1 MTTDGF
7 FMTLDRCVLLMGYR
21 GTGKTTVARRLAE
34 LLRCDSVDSDD
45 LVEQRGYRTIAEIF
59 AEEGEQAFR
68 DLEQQVVV
76 ELCGGPARV
85 ISLGGGAVLREANRQ
100 AIGGHHVVWLMASPA
115 AIAERLAADQL
126 SSARRPSLT
135 GAGLLSEIEQVLAE
149 RTPIYQRCATMEVD
163 TQGLSPQR
171 VADEIYRQLVLS

>member
-85 ISLGGGAVLREANRQ
+85 ISLGEGPYFARQ
-100 AIGGHHVVWLMASPA
+100 IGRPLVGIMSCGSW
-115 AIAERLAADQL
+115 
-126 SSARRPSLT
+126 RRPPSLPSVWRPT
-135 GAGLLSEIEQVLAE
+135 SCHRPDDRV
-149 RTPIYQRCATMEVD
+149 
-163 TQGLSPQR
+163 SPVR
-171 VADEIYRQLVLS
+171 DFSAKLNKC